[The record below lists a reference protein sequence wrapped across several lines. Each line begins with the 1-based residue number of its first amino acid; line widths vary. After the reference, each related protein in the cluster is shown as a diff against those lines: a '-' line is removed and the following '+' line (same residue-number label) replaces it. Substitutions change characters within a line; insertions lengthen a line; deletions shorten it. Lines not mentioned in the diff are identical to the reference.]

1 MGGRTAIRAL
11 GAALAAAFCLAAA
24 PALASASV
32 GNFGMAVQRDGKI
45 LVAGGS
51 GRAGGGAS
59 GKEFGALARY
69 DRDGSLDPSFGGGDG
84 VALLQALGPL
94 TAIAL
99 QPDGRILVTSAVG
112 QLSRLLPNGR
122 PDPSFGVGGYAPPGA
137 LSAYFPTTVVVAADG
152 SILVGG
158 MTGYLE
164 DPGEHWYG
172 RLYRYPADGMTSDWI
187 GAMTSGDGRPGEPK
201 SFLNDFLVEPDGSVF
216 GVGTVAPRQVQVRS
230 RAALAQLLPAQLE
243 AANGIYPTGP
253 DPSFGAA
260 AGLVTSNF
268 FPASSYAEAANALAR
283 DRGKLV
289 VAGEADHELL
299 VARYS
304 RAGILDPGFGHRGAA
319 VAGYRRAAPDTANAV
334 AVQRDGGILVAGT
347 SVHGC
352 AGGGCSS
359 LLVARFKANGRLD
372 HGFGRDGIVS
382 PSVDNRAYGYPATE
396 VAYAV
401 AAPGK
406 DMFLVGGLV
415 TGRGSSRFFLRRYL
429 ADGTPDP
436 SFGNRGRVTTLP
448 LQAGTPQPG
457 TG

>member
-11 GAALAAAFCLAAA
+11 GAALAAAFCLAAM
-24 PALASASV
+24 PALAAATV
-32 GNFGMAVQRDGKI
+32 GNFAMAVQRDGKI

-51 GRAGGGAS
+51 GRVGGSAS
-59 GKEFGALARY
+59 GEEFGAVARY
-69 DRDGSLDPSFGGGDG
+69 DRDGRLDPSFGGGDG
-84 VALLQALGPL
+84 VVLMPAQGPF
-94 TAIAL
+94 TSIAL
-99 QPDGRILVTSAVG
+99 QPDGHILVTSAVG

-122 PDPSFGVGGYAPPGA
+122 PDPSFGVGGNAPEGA
-137 LSAYFPTTVVVAADG
+137 LSAYFPTTVAVAADG

-230 RAALAQLLPAQLE
+230 SAALARLLPAQLE

-253 DPSFGAA
+253 DPSFGAGV
-260 AGLVTSNF
+260 GLVTSNF
-268 FPASSYAEAANALAR
+268 FPTSPYAQAANALAR

-304 RAGILDPGFGHRGAA
+304 RGGILDAGFGHRGAA

-334 AVQRDGGILVAGT
+334 AVQRDGGILAAGT

-359 LLVARFKANGRLD
+359 LLIARFNDNGRLD
-372 HGFGRDGIVS
+372 RGFGQEGIVS
-382 PSVDNRAYGYPATE
+382 PGVDNRAYGYPATE
-396 VAYAV
+396 IAYAV
-401 AAPGK
+401 ATRGK
-406 DMFLVGGLV
+406 TEFLVGGLV
-415 TGRGSSRFFLRRYL
+415 AGRGSSRFFLRRYL
-429 ADGTPDP
+429 ADGTPDT
-436 SFGNRGRVTTLP
+436 SFGNGGRVATLP
-448 LQAGTPQPG
+448 LQAGTPRPG
-457 TG
+457 AG